1 MTPEQWDKLLAVING
16 ELVEPMPVGF
26 IIDSPWLAGWA
37 GISTLDYFSSERMW
51 FEANLKA
58 VREFPEVI
66 FLPGFWS
73 EFGMCTEPS
82 AFGAKCTWQENGMP
96 FAGEVIADISDI
108 DNLTKPNPRTD
119 GLAPFVLNRLKHY
132 AGQIEQAGHAIK
144 FAVARG
150 PLNIA
155 CFLMNSTDFLTAIR
169 MDPEPIHRLLATV
182 TDFLV
187 DWVKLQAETFPSV
200 DGVLIL
206 DDIVGFL
213 GEEDFKA
220 IALPYLERI
229 FQSAD
234 VAVRFFHND
243 AGGVVCAPYLERI
256 GVNLFNFSFNH
267 SLREMKAL
275 TKGAVTLLGNI
286 PTLEVLAAGTPGAIR
301 ECVRAATEGLID
313 KRRIIMSCGGGMPD
327 GVSSENIKAFISA
340 VGQAGLSAAEE
351 R

>member
-1 MTPEQWDKLLAVING
+1 MTSEQWDKLLAVIGG

-37 GISTLDYFSSERMW
+37 GISALDYFSSERMW

-58 VREFPEVI
+58 VREFPDVI

-82 AFGAKCTWQENGMP
+82 AFGAKCTWQENEMP
-96 FAGEVIADISDI
+96 FAGEIITDISQI
-108 DNLTKPNPRTD
+108 DNLTKPNPQTD

-132 AGQIEQAGHAIK
+132 AGQIDQAGHTVK

-155 CFLMNSTDFLTAIR
+155 CFLMNSTDFLMAIR
-169 MDPEPIHRLLATV
+169 TDPEPIHRLLTIV
-182 TDFLV
+182 TDFLI
-187 DWVKLQAETFPSV
+187 DWLKLQAETFSSI

-220 IALPYLERI
+220 MALPYIERI
-229 FQSAD
+229 FQSLD
-234 VAVRFFHND
+234 VSVRFFHND
-243 AGGVVCAPYLERI
+243 AGGLVCAPYLEQI

-267 SLREMKAL
+267 TLSEMKAL
-275 TKGAVTLLGNI
+275 TNNAVTLVGNI
-286 PTLEVLAAGTPGAIR
+286 PTVEVLAAGTAEDVQR
-301 ECVRAATEGLID
+301 SVRDALEGVED
-313 KRRIIMSCGGGMPD
+313 KSRIILSCGGGVPG
-327 GVSSENIKAFISA
+327 GVSSENIKAFVSA
-340 VGQAGLSAAEE
+340 VGQVA
-351 R
+351 

>member
-1 MTPEQWDKLLAVING
+1 MTSEQWDKLLAVIDG

-26 IIDSPWLAGWA
+26 IIDSPWLANWA

-58 VREFPEVI
+58 VREFPDVI

-82 AFGAKCTWQENGMP
+82 AFGAKCTWQENEMP
-96 FAGEVIADISDI
+96 FAGEVITDISQI
-108 DNLTKPNPRTD
+108 DNLAKPNPQTD

-132 AGQIEQAGHAIK
+132 AGQMESRRAGSHAVK

-155 CFLMNSTDFLTAIR
+155 CFLMNSTDFLMAIR
-169 MDPEPIHRLLATV
+169 TDPEPIHRLLAIV
-182 TDFLV
+182 TDFLI
-187 DWVKLQAETFPSV
+187 DWLKLQAETFSSV

-213 GEEDFKA
+213 GEDDFKA
-220 IALPYLERI
+220 TALPYLERI
-229 FQSAD
+229 FQSLD

-243 AGGVVCAPYLERI
+243 AGGVVCAPYLEQM
-256 GVNLFNFSFNH
+256 GVNLFNFSYQH
-267 SLREMKAL
+267 TLGEMKEL
-275 TKGAVTLLGNI
+275 TNNAVALLGNI
-286 PTLEVLAAGTPGAIR
+286 PTLDVLAAGTPQEVRNSVQAAR
-301 ECVRAATEGLID
+301 EGITDR
-313 KRRIIMSCGGGMPD
+313 RRIILSCGGGMPG
-327 GVSSENIKAFISA
+327 GVSSENIEAF
-340 VGQAGLSAAEE
+340 VSAA

>member
-1 MTPEQWDKLLAVING
+1 MTSEQWNKLLAVING

-26 IIDSPWLAGWA
+26 IIDSPWLAHWA

-58 VREFPEVI
+58 VREFPDVM

-82 AFGAKCTWQENGMP
+82 AFGAKCTWQENEMP
-96 FAGEVIADISDI
+96 FAGEIISDI
-108 DNLTKPNPRTD
+108 SQIDYLAKPNPQTD
-119 GLAPFVLNRLKHY
+119 GLTPFVLKRLKRY
-132 AGQIEQAGHAIK
+132 ADQIEQAGHAIK

-155 CFLMNSTDFLTAIR
+155 CFLMKSTDFLIAIR
-169 MDPEPIHRLLATV
+169 TDPEPIHRLLSIV
-182 TDFLV
+182 TDFLI
-187 DWVKLQAETFPSV
+187 DWLKLQAETFSSI

-220 IALPYLERI
+220 TALPYLERI
-229 FQSAD
+229 FQSLD
-234 VAVRFFHND
+234 VSVRFFHND

-256 GVNLFNFSFNH
+256 GVNLFNFSYQH
-267 SLREMKAL
+267 TLGQMKEL
-275 TKGAVTLLGNI
+275 TNNAVTLLGNI
-286 PTLEVLAAGTPGAIR
+286 PTLDVLAAGTPEGVRNTVQAAI
-301 ECVRAATEGLID
+301 EGLTD
-313 KRRIIMSCGGGMPD
+313 RRRIVLSCGGGMPG
-327 GVSSENIKAFISA
+327 GVSSENIKAFLSA
-340 VGQAGLSAAEE
+340 VG
-351 R
+351 

>member
-1 MTPEQWDKLLAVING
+1 MTDEQWDKLLAVING

-58 VREFPEVI
+58 VREFPDVL

-82 AFGAKCTWQENGMP
+82 AFGAKCTWLENGMP
-96 FAGEVIADISDI
+96 FAGAVITDVSQI
-108 DNLTKPNPRTD
+108 DNLTKPDPRTD
-119 GLAPFVLNRLKHY
+119 GLSPFVLNRLKHH

-155 CFLMNSTDFLTAIR
+155 CFLMNSTDFLMAIR
-169 MDPEPIHRLLATV
+169 TDPEPIHRLLAIV

-187 DWVKLQAETFPSV
+187 DWLKLQAETFPSI

-213 GEEDFKA
+213 GQDDFKA
-220 IALPYLERI
+220 TALPYLQRI
-229 FQSAD
+229 FQSLD

-243 AGGVVCAPYLERI
+243 AAGVVCAPYLEGI

-267 SLREMKAL
+267 TLSEMKAL
-275 TKGAVTLLGNI
+275 TNGAVTLLGNI
-286 PTLEVLAAGTPGAIR
+286 PTLEVLAAGTPGEI
-301 ECVRAATEGLID
+301 CQSVRAATEGIID
-313 KRRIIMSCGGGMPD
+313 RRRIIMSCGGGMPD
-327 GVSSENIKAFISA
+327 GVSSKNIEAFISA
-340 VGQAGLSAAEE
+340 VGQAGLSTAEE
-351 R
+351 G

>member
-1 MTPEQWDKLLAVING
+1 MTSEQWDKLLAVIDG

-26 IIDSPWLAGWA
+26 IIDSPWLANWA

-58 VREFPEVI
+58 VREFPDVI

-82 AFGAKCTWQENGMP
+82 AFGAKCTWQENEMP
-96 FAGEVIADISDI
+96 FAGEVITDISQI
-108 DNLTKPNPRTD
+108 GNLAKPNPQTD

-155 CFLMNSTDFLTAIR
+155 CFLMNSTEFLMAIR
-169 MDPEPIHRLLATV
+169 TDPEPIHRLLTIV
-182 TDFLV
+182 TDFLI
-187 DWVKLQAETFPSV
+187 DWLKLQAETFSSI

-213 GEEDFKA
+213 GQDDFKA
-220 IALPYLERI
+220 TALPYLERI
-229 FQSAD
+229 FQSLD

-243 AGGVVCAPYLERI
+243 AGGVVCAPYLEQM
-256 GVNLFNFSFNH
+256 GVNLFNFSYQH
-267 SLREMKAL
+267 TLGEMKEL
-275 TKGAVTLLGNI
+275 TNNAVTLLGNI
-286 PTLEVLAAGTPGAIR
+286 PTRDVLAAGTPR
-301 ECVRAATEGLID
+301 EVRESVRAATEGLTD
-313 KRRIIMSCGGGMPD
+313 KSRIILSCGGGMPG
-327 GVSSENIKAFISA
+327 GVSSENIEAFVSA
-340 VGQAGLSAAEE
+340 V